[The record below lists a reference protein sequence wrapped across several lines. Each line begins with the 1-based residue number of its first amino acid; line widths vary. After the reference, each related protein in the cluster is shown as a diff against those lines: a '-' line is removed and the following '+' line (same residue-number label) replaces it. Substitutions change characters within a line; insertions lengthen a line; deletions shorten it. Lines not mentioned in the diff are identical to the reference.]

1 MNANIVR
8 KAVLFVFVSL
18 GIVAFANAQSVVNL
32 PEAAVQ
38 AEVKYTGNNP
48 EFIDFEV
55 NLRQQPNQRA
65 VLRIVDDAGH
75 EMYREVINR
84 KDFNRVIRVVKNDY
98 PNLQFIVETATGQYR
113 KTFNIVA
120 ESAERISYAEGTR

>member
-1 MNANIVR
+1 MKANIVS
-8 KAVLFVFVSL
+8 KLVLSVFLSL
-18 GIVAFANAQSVVNL
+18 GFIVSAAAQSVAGA
-32 PEAAVQ
+32 PESTVQ

-98 PNLQFIVETATGQYR
+98 PNLQFIVETAAGQY
-113 KTFNIVA
+113 KKNFNIVA
-120 ESAERISYAEGTR
+120 ESADRISYAEGTR